1 MTEVAEALLAPLT
14 VDGVLAVAAKSE
26 VPAAAELELASP
38 FVVQAKGMEATRK
51 AAAMRFD
58 IGRIKQ
64 FRQWKIFE
72 RRDRTLKVALA
83 ITILGVITLDAWL
96 ATCGFDRCPTARQI
110 QSYQPDEGGRI
121 FDRNGRLMGRLA
133 IVRRLNVPISQVP
146 VHVRQ
151 AFIATEDRRFY
162 KHHGVDVRGF
172 VRAALRNVRSGGV
185 REGFSTI
192 TMQAAQ
198 NSFVVRKYPN
208 RSLRQ
213 KLIELR
219 VARLMEKSLTKDQIL
234 QLYMNVIYM
243 GNGVYGVEAASR
255 DLFGKSVGSITLPEA
270 AMLAALPKAPSYYT
284 PRRNPRR
291 ALMRRNL
298 VLSLMVQAGYVSRAR
313 FRTLAATPLRIAQNE
328 WRPDTR
334 ADSYA
339 LDAVRAFTDSILGDR
354 AEDVSDYTVY
364 TTLDNAAQRAADKAV
379 ARRASAIQGESS
391 GYWNGTRHSVQG
403 AMLALD
409 PRNGDIRAL
418 TGGRRY
424 ERGNYNRA
432 LKAKRQ
438 PGSAFKPFVYITA
451 LAAGYS
457 PASDVRDEP
466 VEVVQGR
473 TVWSPSNY
481 NDEYLGLI
489 TFRRALMRSSN
500 AAAVRVSQ
508 TVGIPRIIENAHRLG
523 IQSNIP
529 DYPAIALGALDVTP
543 IELVRAYAPFA
554 NGGFRVTPRLVKRI
568 ESRDGDVLWSGES
581 APLERVI
588 DPRDAY
594 ELTSMLRAV
603 VDYGT
608 GRPIREWGARGMI
621 AGKTGTTNDGTDVW
635 FVGYTPNLVA
645 AFWFG
650 YDDPHSIS
658 YDASGGRLASPAW
671 AEFYTQGWKEPVP
684 ANSWQPPPGVDEAVM
699 IDPTTGWIAGEWC
712 PARKVEYFKPGT
724 GPRTECMEHGPPYDE
739 GPVWNDTADFGRQV
753 ERQADKLGKKIGK
766 ALGRI
771 FKF

>member
-1 MTEVAEALLAPLT
+1 
-14 VDGVLAVAAKSE
+14 
-26 VPAAAELELASP
+26 
-38 FVVQAKGMEATRK
+38 
-51 AAAMRFD
+51 
-58 IGRIKQ
+58 
-64 FRQWKIFE
+64 
-72 RRDRTLKVALA
+72 
-83 ITILGVITLDAWL
+83 
-96 ATCGFDRCPTARQI
+96 
-110 QSYQPDEGGRI
+110 
-121 FDRNGRLMGRLA
+121 
-133 IVRRLNVPISQVP
+133 

-162 KHHGVDVRGF
+162 KHHGIDWRGF
-172 VRAALRNVRSGGV
+172 VRAALANVRAGGV
-185 REGFSTI
+185 RQGFSTI

-198 NSFVVRKYPN
+198 NSFVVKKYPN

-234 QLYMNVIYM
+234 QLYMNAIYM

-255 DLFGKSVGSITLPEA
+255 DLFGKSVSRITLTEA

-284 PRRNPRR
+284 PRRNPAR
-291 ALMRRNL
+291 ALARRNL
-298 VLSLMVQAGYVSRAR
+298 VLELMVKAGYVSPERLPGLKEAR
-313 FRTLAATPLRIAQNE
+313 LRIAKDE

-339 LDAVRAFTDSILGDR
+339 LDAVRAFADSVLGDR
-354 AEDVSDYTVY
+354 DNNDTRDLTIY
-364 TTLDNAAQRAADKAV
+364 TTLDINAQRAADRAV
-379 ARRASAIQGESS
+379 ARRAAAIQTESS
-391 GYWNGTRHSVQG
+391 GYWNGTRHQIQG
-403 AMLALD
+403 AMVALD
-409 PRNGDIRAL
+409 PRSGDIRAL
-418 TGGRRY
+418 TGGRKY

-438 PGSAFKPFVYITA
+438 PGSAFKPFVYLTA

-457 PASDVRDEP
+457 PATDVRDEP

-473 TVWSPSNY
+473 NVWTPANY
-481 NDEYLGLI
+481 GDEYLGLI

-508 TVGIPRIIENAHRLG
+508 LVGLRPIIDNAHRMG
-523 IQSNIP
+523 IKSDIP
-529 DYPAIALGALDVTP
+529 NYPAVALGAIDVTP
-543 IELVRAYAPFA
+543 LELVRAYAPFA
-554 NGGFRVTPRLVKRI
+554 NGGFRVKPRLVKRI
-568 ESRDGDVLWSGES
+568 ESRDGDVFWSGET

-608 GRPIREWGARGMI
+608 GNTIRAWGARGMI
-621 AGKTGTTNDGTDVW
+621 AGKTGTTNNGTDVW

-645 AFWFG
+645 AVWFG

-658 YDASGGRLASPAW
+658 YDASGGRLAAPAW
-671 AEFYTQGWKEPVP
+671 AEFFTQGWKEQPP
-684 ANSWQPPPGVDEAVM
+684 PNAWDPPPGVDEAVM
-699 IDPTTGWIAGEWC
+699 IDPTTGWIANDWC
-712 PARKVEYFKPGT
+712 PARKLEYFKPGT

-739 GPVWNDTADFGRQV
+739 PVWASDQDFGRV
-753 ERQADKLGKKIGK
+753 IEKRADDLGKKIGK

-771 FKF
+771 FRF

>member
-1 MTEVAEALLAPLT
+1 
-14 VDGVLAVAAKSE
+14 
-26 VPAAAELELASP
+26 
-38 FVVQAKGMEATRK
+38 
-51 AAAMRFD
+51 
-58 IGRIKQ
+58 
-64 FRQWKIFE
+64 
-72 RRDRTLKVALA
+72 
-83 ITILGVITLDAWL
+83 
-96 ATCGFDRCPTARQI
+96 
-110 QSYQPDEGGRI
+110 
-121 FDRNGRLMGRLA
+121 MGRLRV
-133 IVRRLNVPISQVP
+133 VRRLNIPISQVP

-162 KHHGVDVRGF
+162 RHHGVDWRGF
-172 VRAALRNVRSGGV
+172 VRAALSNVRAGGV

-198 NSFVVRKYPN
+198 NSFVVKKYPN

-219 VARLMEKSLTKDQIL
+219 VARLMEKSLSKDQIL
-234 QLYMNVIYM
+234 QLYVNAIYM

-255 DLFGKSVGSITLPEA
+255 DLFGKSVGRVTLTEA

-284 PRRNPRR
+284 PRRNPGR
-291 ALMRRNL
+291 ALARRNL
-298 VLSLMVQAGYVSRAR
+298 VLGLMVQAGYVSADRLPGLR
-313 FRTLAATPLRIAQNE
+313 STRLRIARDE
-328 WRPDTR
+328 WRPDTKG
-334 ADSYA
+334 DSYA
-339 LDAVRAFTDSILGDR
+339 LDAVRAFTDSVLIGRDEDDR
-354 AEDVSDYTVY
+354 DLTLY
-364 TTLDNAAQRAADKAV
+364 TTLDIGAQKAADRAV
-379 ARRASAIQGESS
+379 ARRAAAIQGESNS
-391 GYWNGTRHSVQG
+391 YWNGSRHSVQG
-403 AMLALD
+403 ALIALD
-409 PRNGDIRAL
+409 PRNGDIRAI
-418 TGGRRY
+418 TGGRKY

-457 PASDVRDEP
+457 PASDVRDDP
-466 VEVVQGR
+466 VEVIQGR
-473 TVWSPSNY
+473 TVWTPANY

-508 TVGIPRIIENAHRLG
+508 FVGLRPIIDNAHRMG
-523 IQSNIP
+523 IQSDIP
-529 DYPAIALGALDVTP
+529 NYPAVALGALDVTP

-554 NGGFRVTPRLVKRI
+554 NGGFRVRPRLVKRI
-568 ESRDGDVLWSGES
+568 ESRDGDVLWSGET

-594 ELTSMLRAV
+594 LLTSMLRAV

-608 GRPIREWGARGMI
+608 GRPIREWGAKGMI
-621 AGKTGTTNDGTDVW
+621 AGKTGTTNNGTDVW

-645 AFWFG
+645 AVWFG

-671 AEFYTQGWKEPVP
+671 AEFYTQGWKEIVTQG
-684 ANSWQPPPGVDEAVM
+684 AWEPPPGVDEAVM
-699 IDPTTGWIAGEWC
+699 IDPTTGWIAGDWC
-712 PARKVEYFKPGT
+712 PARKLEYFKPGT
-724 GPRTECMEHGPPYDE
+724 GPRTECMEHGYEEPIWASEQPEWD
-739 GPVWNDTADFGRQV
+739 RQV
-753 ERQADKLGKKIGK
+753 EKRADDLGKKIGK

-771 FKF
+771 FRF

>member
-1 MTEVAEALLAPLT
+1 MRLRDWKQWETGTRRAL
-14 VDGVLAVAAKSE
+14 VI
-26 VPAAAELELASP
+26 
-38 FVVQAKGMEATRK
+38 K
-51 AAAMRFD
+51 A
-58 IGRIKQ
+58 
-64 FRQWKIFE
+64 
-72 RRDRTLKVALA
+72 ALA
-83 ITILGVITLDAWL
+83 ISILGVIALDAWL
-96 ATCGFDRCPTARQI
+96 FTCGYAGCPTPRQI
-110 QSYQPDEGGRI
+110 QNYQPDEGGRI
-121 FDRNGRLMGRLA
+121 YDRNGELMGRLA
-133 IVRRLNVPISQVP
+133 IVRRVNVPISRVP
-146 VHVRQ
+146 LHVRQ

-162 KHHGVDVRGF
+162 RHRGVDWRGF
-172 VRAALRNVRSGGV
+172 VRAALRNVREIGV

-192 TMQAAQ
+192 TMQAAR
-198 NSFVVRKYPN
+198 NSFVVRKYAN

-219 VARLMEKSLTKDQIL
+219 VARLMERSLSKNQIL
-234 QLYMNVIYM
+234 QLYMNAIYM

-255 DLFGKSVGSITLPEA
+255 DLFGKSVEKVTTSEG

-291 ALMRRNL
+291 ALARRNL
-298 VLSLMVQAGYVSRAR
+298 VLSLMVKEGYVAR
-313 FRTLAATPLRIAQNE
+313 DRFPGLAGTRLRIAKEQ

-334 ADSYA
+334 SDSYA
-339 LDAVRAFTDSILGDR
+339 LDAVRAHVDSVLGDR
-354 AEDVSDYTVY
+354 EEDVSDYEVY
-364 TTLDNAAQRAADKAV
+364 TTLDIRAQKAADRAVTRRAA
-379 ARRASAIQGESS
+379 AIQSESR
-391 GYWNGTRHSVQG
+391 GYFNGKRHTIQG
-403 AMLALD
+403 AMVAID

-438 PGSAFKPFVYITA
+438 PGSAFKPFVYASA

-473 TVWSPSNY
+473 SVWTPANY
-481 NDEYLGLI
+481 NGEYLGLI

-508 TVGIPRIIENAHRLG
+508 SVGMPRIIETAHRMG
-523 IQSNIP
+523 IQSEIP
-529 DYPAIALGALDVTP
+529 NVPAVALGALDVTP

-554 NGGFRVTPRLVKRI
+554 NGGYRVSPRLVKRI
-568 ESRDGDVLWSGES
+568 ESRDGDVLWSGETVVPES
-581 APLERVI
+581 VM

-594 ELTSMLRAV
+594 GVTSMLRAV

-608 GRPIREWGARGMI
+608 GRPVRDYGAKGPI

-635 FVGYTPNLVA
+635 FVGYTPNVVA

-650 YDDPHSIS
+650 YDEPHSIS
-658 YDASGGRLASPAW
+658 YGASGGRLASPAW
-671 AEFYTQGWKEPVP
+671 AEFYIQGWKEQSAADAWQAP
-684 ANSWQPPPGVDEAVM
+684 AGLDEAVT

-712 PARKVEYFKPGT
+712 PARKLEYFKPGT
-724 GPRTECMEHGPPYDE
+724 GPRTECMEHGPPYDLE
-739 GPVWNDTADFGRQV
+739 PQWGDPDWSNRVEKEADN
-753 ERQADKLGKKIGK
+753 LGKRIEK

-771 FKF
+771 FR

>member
-1 MTEVAEALLAPLT
+1 MNV
-14 VDGVLAVAAKSE
+14 
-26 VPAAAELELASP
+26 
-38 FVVQAKGMEATRK
+38 
-51 AAAMRFD
+51 
-58 IGRIKQ
+58 
-64 FRQWKIFE
+64 
-72 RRDRTLKVALA
+72 
-83 ITILGVITLDAWL
+83 WL
-96 ATCGFDRCPTARQI
+96 ATCGFDACPTPRQI
-110 QSYQPDEGGRI
+110 QAYQPDEGGRI
-121 FDRNGRLMGRLA
+121 YDRNGRLMGRLRV
-133 IVRRLNVPISQVP
+133 VRRLNVPISQVP

-162 KHHGVDVRGF
+162 RHHGVDWRGF
-172 VRAALRNVRSGGV
+172 FRAALRNVRSGGV

-198 NSFVVRKYPN
+198 NSFVVKKYPN

-219 VARLMEKSLTKDQIL
+219 VARLMERSLTKDQIL
-234 QLYMNVIYM
+234 QLYVNAIYM

-255 DLFGKSVGSITLPEA
+255 DLFGKNVSKVTLTEA

-284 PRRNPRR
+284 PRRNPAR
-291 ALMRRNL
+291 ALARRNL
-298 VLSLMVQAGYVSRAR
+298 VLGLMVEAGFVSADRLPGLR
-313 FRTLAATPLRIAQNE
+313 STRLRIAENE

-334 ADSYA
+334 GDSYA
-339 LDAVRAFTDSILGDR
+339 LDAVRAFTDSVLIGRDDDDR
-354 AEDVSDYTVY
+354 DLTLY
-364 TTLDNAAQRAADKAV
+364 TTLDINAQKAADRAI
-379 ARRASAIQGESS
+379 ARRASAIQSESN
-391 GYWNGTRHSVQG
+391 GYWNGARHSVQG
-403 AMLALD
+403 AMIALD
-409 PRNGDIRAL
+409 PRNGDIRAI
-418 TGGRRY
+418 TGGRKY

-451 LAAGYS
+451 LSAGYS
-457 PASDVRDEP
+457 PASDIRDDP

-473 TVWSPSNY
+473 TVWTPANY

-508 TVGIPRIIENAHRLG
+508 LVGLRPIIENAHRMG
-523 IQSNIP
+523 IQSEIP
-529 DYPAIALGALDVTP
+529 NYPAVALGALDVTP
-543 IELVRAYAPFA
+543 MELVRAYAPFA
-554 NGGFRVTPRLVKRI
+554 NGGFRVRPRLVRRI
-568 ESRDGDVLWSGES
+568 ESRDGDVLWSGET

-594 ELTSMLRAV
+594 QMTSMLRAV

-608 GRPIREWGARGMI
+608 GRPIRDWGARGMI
-621 AGKTGTTNDGTDVW
+621 AGKTGTTNNGTDVW

-645 AFWFG
+645 AVWFG

-658 YDASGGRLASPAW
+658 WDASGGRLAAPAW
-671 AEFYTQGWKEPVP
+671 AEFYTQGWKEIVTKG
-684 ANSWQPPPGVDEAVM
+684 AWEPPPGLDEAVT
-699 IDPTTGWIAGEWC
+699 IDPTTGWIAGDWC

-724 GPRTECMEHGPPYDE
+724 GPRTECMEHGYEEPIWASEQPEWD
-739 GPVWNDTADFGRQV
+739 RQV
-753 ERQADKLGKKIGK
+753 ERRADDLGKKIGK

-771 FKF
+771 FRF

>member
-1 MTEVAEALLAPLT
+1 M
-14 VDGVLAVAAKSE
+14 KMQ
-26 VPAAAELELASP
+26 
-38 FVVQAKGMEATRK
+38 F
-51 AAAMRFD
+51 MRWKFD
-58 IGRIKQ
+58 I
-64 FRQWKIFE
+64 
-72 RRDRTLKVALA
+72 RRDVAIKAALA
-83 ITILGVITLDAWL
+83 ISILGVIALDAWL
-96 ATCGFDRCPTARQI
+96 ATCGYDGCPSPRQI
-110 QSYQPDEGGRI
+110 QAYQPDEGGRI
-121 FDRNGRLMGRLA
+121 YDRNGALMGRLA

-162 KHHGVDVRGF
+162 KHKGVDWRGF
-172 VRAALRNVRSGGV
+172 VRAAVRNVKTLGV

-192 TMQAAQ
+192 TMQAAR
-198 NSFVVRKYPN
+198 NSFVVRKYKN
-208 RSLRQ
+208 RSLAQ

-219 VARLMEKSLTKDQIL
+219 VARLMEKSLSKDQIL
-234 QLYMNVIYM
+234 QLYMNAIYM

-255 DLFGKSVGSITLPEA
+255 DLFGKSVSGITLPEA

-284 PRRNPRR
+284 PRRNPQR
-291 ALMRRNL
+291 ALARRNL
-298 VLSLMVQAGYVSRAR
+298 VLNLMVEQGYVSRNR
-313 FRTLAATPLRIAQNE
+313 LNELTSTRLRIASEE

-334 ADSYA
+334 QDSYA
-339 LDAVRAFTDSILGDR
+339 LDAVRAFTDSVLKNREG
-354 AEDVSDYTVY
+354 DVSDYTVF
-364 TTLDNAAQRAADKAV
+364 TTLDRSAQLAADRAV
-379 ARRASAIQGESS
+379 ARRAAAIQTESS
-391 GYWNGTRHSVQG
+391 GRWNGTRHYIQG
-403 AMLALD
+403 AAVAID

-418 TGGRRY
+418 TGGRKY
-424 ERGNYNRA
+424 ERGNYSRA

-438 PGSAFKPFVYITA
+438 PGSAFKPFVYVAA

-473 TVWSPSNY
+473 DVWTPANY
-481 NDEYLGLI
+481 NDEYIGLI

-508 TVGIPRIIENAHRLG
+508 TVGMTRIIEGAHRMG
-523 IQSNIP
+523 IESEIP
-529 DYPAIALGALDVTP
+529 NYPAVALGALDVTP

-554 NGGFRVTPRLVKRI
+554 NGGMRVTPRLVRRI
-568 ESRDGDVLWSGES
+568 ESRDGEVLWTS
-581 APLERVI
+581 APVLPVRVI

-608 GRPIREWGARGMI
+608 GRPIRDWGAKGMI
-621 AGKTGTTNDGTDVW
+621 AGKTGTTNNGTDVW

-650 YDDPHSIS
+650 YDDPHAIS

-671 AEFYTQGWKEPVP
+671 AEFYTQGWKEAVP
-684 ANSWQPPPGVDEAVM
+684 PDSWLPPPGVDEAVV
-699 IDPTTGWIAGEWC
+699 IDPTTGWIANEWC
-712 PARKVEYFKPGT
+712 PARKLEYFKPGT
-724 GPRTECMEHGPPYDE
+724 GPRTECMEHGPEFEEPIWAD
-739 GPVWNDTADFGRQV
+739 NQDFGQQV
-753 ERQADKLGKKIGK
+753 EKQADKLGKKIEK

-771 FKF
+771 FRF

>member
-1 MTEVAEALLAPLT
+1 MNV
-14 VDGVLAVAAKSE
+14 
-26 VPAAAELELASP
+26 
-38 FVVQAKGMEATRK
+38 
-51 AAAMRFD
+51 
-58 IGRIKQ
+58 
-64 FRQWKIFE
+64 
-72 RRDRTLKVALA
+72 
-83 ITILGVITLDAWL
+83 WL
-96 ATCGFDRCPTARQI
+96 ATCGFDACPTPRQI
-110 QSYQPDEGGRI
+110 QAYQPDEGGRI
-121 FDRNGRLMGRLA
+121 YDRNGRLMGRLRV
-133 IVRRLNVPISQVP
+133 VRRLNVPISQVP

-162 KHHGVDVRGF
+162 RHHGVDWRGF
-172 VRAALRNVRSGGV
+172 FRAALRNVRSGGV

-198 NSFVVRKYPN
+198 NSFVVKKYPN

-219 VARLMEKSLTKDQIL
+219 VARLMERSLTKDQIL
-234 QLYMNVIYM
+234 QLYVNAIYM

-255 DLFGKSVGSITLPEA
+255 DLFGKSVGKVTLTEA

-284 PRRNPRR
+284 PRRHPAR
-291 ALMRRNL
+291 ALARRNL
-298 VLSLMVQAGYVSRAR
+298 VLGLMVEAGFVSADRLPGLR
-313 FRTLAATPLRIAQNE
+313 STRLRIAENE

-334 ADSYA
+334 GDSYA
-339 LDAVRAFTDSILGDR
+339 LDAVRAFTDSVLIGRDDDDR
-354 AEDVSDYTVY
+354 DLTLY
-364 TTLDNAAQRAADKAV
+364 TTLDINAQKAADRAI
-379 ARRASAIQGESS
+379 ARRASAIQSESN

-403 AMLALD
+403 AMVALD
-409 PRNGDIRAL
+409 PRNGDIRAI
-418 TGGRRY
+418 TGGRKY

-451 LAAGYS
+451 LSAGYS
-457 PASDVRDEP
+457 PASDIRDDP

-473 TVWSPSNY
+473 TVWTPANY

-508 TVGIPRIIENAHRLG
+508 LVGLRPIIENAHRMG
-523 IQSNIP
+523 IQSEIP
-529 DYPAIALGALDVTP
+529 NYPAVALGALDVTP
-543 IELVRAYAPFA
+543 MELVRAYAPFA
-554 NGGFRVTPRLVKRI
+554 NGGFRVRPRLVRRI
-568 ESRDGDVLWSGES
+568 ESRDGDVLWSGET

-594 ELTSMLRAV
+594 QMTSMLRAV

-608 GRPIREWGARGMI
+608 GRPIRDWGARGMI
-621 AGKTGTTNDGTDVW
+621 AGKTGTTNNGTDVW

-645 AFWFG
+645 AVWFG

-658 YDASGGRLASPAW
+658 WDASGGRLAAPAW
-671 AEFYTQGWKEPVP
+671 AEFYTQGWKEIVTQG
-684 ANSWQPPPGVDEAVM
+684 AWEPPPGLDEAVT
-699 IDPTTGWIAGEWC
+699 IDPTTGWIAGDWC

-724 GPRTECMEHGPPYDE
+724 GPRTECMEHGYEEPIWASEQPEWD
-739 GPVWNDTADFGRQV
+739 RQV
-753 ERQADKLGKKIGK
+753 ERRADDLGKKIGK

-771 FKF
+771 FRF

>member
-1 MTEVAEALLAPLT
+1 MQL
-14 VDGVLAVAAKSE
+14 
-26 VPAAAELELASP
+26 
-38 FVVQAKGMEATRK
+38 
-51 AAAMRFD
+51 
-58 IGRIKQ
+58 GR
-64 FRQWKIFE
+64 WKINIT
-72 RRDRTLKVALA
+72 RDVAIKSALA
-83 ITILGVITLDAWL
+83 ISILGVIAMDVWL
-96 ATCGFDRCPTARQI
+96 ATCGYHGCPTPRQI
-110 QSYQPDEGGRI
+110 QAFRPDEGGRI
-121 FDRNGRLMGRLA
+121 YDRNGALMGRLA
-133 IVRRLNVPISQVP
+133 VVRRLNVPISDVP
-146 VHVRQ
+146 ADLKR

-162 KHHGVDVRGF
+162 RHNGVDWKGF
-172 VRAALRNVRSGGV
+172 VRSALANIKAGGV
-185 REGFSTI
+185 RQGFSTI

-219 VARLMEKSLTKDQIL
+219 VAGLMEKSLTKDQIL
-234 QLYMNVIYM
+234 ELYMNVIYM

-255 DLFGKSVGSITLPEA
+255 DLFGKSVSKVTIPEA

-291 ALMRRNL
+291 ALARRNL
-298 VLSLMVQAGYVSRAR
+298 VLALMVQERFIARDRFTEFAGA
-313 FRTLAATPLRIAQNE
+313 PLRIAKEE

-334 ADSYA
+334 GDSFA
-339 LDAVRAFTDSILGDR
+339 LDAVRAFVDSVLSNR
-354 AEDVSDYTVY
+354 EEDVSDYTVY
-364 TTLDNAAQRAADKAV
+364 TTLDRNAQTAADRAV
-379 ARRASAIQGESS
+379 ARRAAAIQSESR
-391 GYWNGTRHSVQG
+391 GVWNGVRHSIQG
-403 AMLALD
+403 AMVAID

-438 PGSAFKPFVYITA
+438 PGSAFKPFVYVTA

-457 PASDVRDEP
+457 PGSDVRDEP
-466 VEVVQGR
+466 IDVYQGR
-473 TVWSPSNY
+473 DVWSPANY
-481 NDEYLGLI
+481 DDDYLGLI

-508 TVGIPRIIENAHRLG
+508 AVGIPRIIDNAHRLG
-523 IQSNIP
+523 IDSRIP
-529 DYPAIALGALDVTP
+529 NFPAVALGAIDVTP
-543 IELVRAYAPFA
+543 LELVRAYAPFA
-554 NGGFRVTPRLVKRI
+554 NGGFRVTPRLVRRI
-568 ESRDGDVLWSGES
+568 ESRDGEVLWTGETE
-581 APLERVI
+581 ALQRVI
-588 DPRDAY
+588 SPADAY

-608 GRPIREWGARGMI
+608 GRPIRSYGAKGMI

-635 FVGYTPNLVA
+635 FVGYTPTVVA

-671 AEFYTQGWKEPVP
+671 AEFYVNGWREQP
-684 ANSWQPPPGVDEAVM
+684 AEGAWEPPPEVSEAIM

-724 GPRTECMEHGPPYDE
+724 GPRTECMEHGPPYEMDPIWTDQGE
-739 GPVWNDTADFGRQV
+739 WGDRV
-753 ERQADKLGKKIGK
+753 EKEADKLGKRIEK

-771 FKF
+771 FRF